1 MRNEWEVIYLEQVL
15 DRSHLISYIY
25 SMKEVHIKVSNIS
38 QKQWAS
44 LLLELNLVKSSWR
57 RFGPD
62 ISIKARNFNK
72 IIKWGQKIHGEDTRD
87 IDFTFRRNAPKRRIH
102 FK

>member
-1 MRNEWEVIYLEQVL
+1 
-15 DRSHLISYIY
+15 
-25 SMKEVHIKVSNIS
+25 MKEVYIKVSNIS
-38 QKQWAS
+38 DKQWAS

-87 IDFTFRRNAPKRRIH
+87 IDFTFRRNTPPRRIH

>member
-1 MRNEWEVIYLEQVL
+1 MN
-15 DRSHLISYIY
+15 
-25 SMKEVHIKVSNIS
+25 KEVHIKVSNIS
-38 QKQWAS
+38 SKQWAN

-62 ISIKARNFNK
+62 ISIKARNFDK
-72 IIKWGQKIHGEDTRD
+72 IVKWGRKIHGEDTRD